1 MTLDTHTYVKR
12 RLNTDEGTNEY
23 EGNLFIENIIK
34 VENEPA
40 RFDFSH
46 YAINKRETERA
57 GEGAGEGAGE
67 REIVSSS
74 D

>member
-46 YAINKRETERA
+46 YAINKREREQERDQ
-57 GEGAGEGAGE
+57 E
-67 REIVSSS
+67 RELERER
-74 D
+74 